1 VGVPSVRG
9 FSKREAIRFGW
20 ITMWSY
26 PGFFVLLLIVTGLIY
41 VFPQALG
48 ALVGE
53 DNFILSAFLALAAAF
68 LQIIVGMGLIRI
80 SLQFA
85 SGEKGEFADLF
96 ACVPLFFKYLLGSIL
111 YGLIVMGGMILLI
124 VPGIIWSIKYMF
136 FSYFIVERGLGP
148 VEALKQSGAL
158 TQGAKWN
165 LFLFGLL
172 LCGVNLLGALVLLIG
187 LFATIPT
194 TMVATAY
201 AYRRLQS

>member
-1 VGVPSVRG
+1 
-9 FSKREAIRFGW
+9 
-20 ITMWSY
+20 
-26 PGFFVLLLIVTGLIY
+26 
-41 VFPQALG
+41 
-48 ALVGE
+48 
-53 DNFILSAFLALAAAF
+53 
-68 LQIIVGMGLIRI
+68 
-80 SLQFA
+80 
-85 SGEKGEFADLF
+85 
-96 ACVPLFFKYLLGSIL
+96 
-111 YGLIVMGGMILLI
+111 
-124 VPGIIWSIKYMF
+124 
-136 FSYFIVERGLGP
+136 LGP